1 MIGFSSFEVGDND
14 KQRVRSRKHDFT
26 SFYEF
31 TTCLF
36 GLLSLFILGEMEN
49 FGVFRLTEF

>member
-14 KQRVRSRKHDFT
+14 KQRVRPRKYDFT